1 MFKKK
6 NVLLNKSFH
15 LMSGDLVFLQTNDE
29 FCQWAGGK
37 LTYSQLGFCF
47 LLWFCFLLEM
57 CRHV

>member
-1 MFKKK
+1 
-6 NVLLNKSFH
+6 
-15 LMSGDLVFLQTNDE
+15 MSGDLVFLQTNDE